1 MSEESN
7 IYGVFVHP
15 EQKFVRGE
23 GVNLFDET
31 GRAYL
36 DFTTG
41 IAVNS
46 LGHAHPH
53 LVEALREQAQTL
65 WHTSNIF
72 AVPGQQKL
80 AKRLCDNSFAD
91 KVFFTN
97 SGAEALE
104 CAFKTARHYQFSRGN
119 EERINIVT
127 VQGAFHG
134 RTLATIAAGG
144 QEKYLEGFGPKTAG
158 FIQIPFGDIEAL
170 KASVDDRCCAIA
182 LEPVQGEGGVRP
194 FDRAFLQLA
203 RDLCDEHALPLIY
216 DEVQTGIGRSGR
228 LFAYELTGIEPD
240 IMALAKGLGG
250 GFPVGA
256 CLAREEMAASMTLGT
271 HGTTFGGNPLAM
283 SVANAVLDVI
293 LEDGFLDHVSQM
305 AGQLTQILAEML
317 DTYPDLLEEIRGEG
331 LLRGIK
337 CKVPNVEVVNAL
349 REKGLL
355 VVGAGDNV
363 VRFLPPLIVTSED
376 LSAAQSCMH
385 EAFNALTAN
394 PSS

>member
-7 IYGVFVHP
+7 IYGVFAHP
-15 EQKFVRGE
+15 EQTFVRGS

-31 GRAYL
+31 GRSYL

-41 IAVNS
+41 IAVNC

-53 LVEALREQAQTL
+53 LVAALREQADTL

-72 AVPGQQKL
+72 SVPGQQRL

-91 KVFFTN
+91 KAFFTN

-104 CAFKTARHYQFSRGN
+104 CAFKTARHYQFAKGQEN
-119 EERINIVT
+119 RINIVT

-144 QEKYLEGFGPKTAG
+144 QEKYLEGFGPKTSG
-158 FIQIPFGDIEAL
+158 FIQIPFGDIDAL
-170 KASVDDRCCAIA
+170 KEAVDENCCAIA
-182 LEPVQGEGGVRP
+182 LEPVQGEGGIRP
-194 FDRAFLQLA
+194 FERKFLQLA
-203 RDLCDEHALPLIY
+203 RDLCDEYDLPLIY
-216 DEVQTGIGRSGR
+216 DEVQTGIGRSGH

-256 CLAREEMAASMTLGT
+256 CLAREAMAVSMTPGT

-283 SVANAVLDVI
+283 AVANAVLDVV
-293 LEDGFLDHVSQM
+293 LEKGFLDHVNQM
-305 AGQLTQILAEML
+305 AGQLTQILSEML

-337 CKVPNVEVVNAL
+337 CKIPNTEVVTAL
-349 REKGLL
+349 RESGLL

-363 VRFLPPLIVTSED
+363 VRLLPPLIISRED
-376 LSAAQSCMH
+376 LSAAQACMH
-385 EAFNALTAN
+385 DALSKLAGSN
-394 PSS
+394 KS